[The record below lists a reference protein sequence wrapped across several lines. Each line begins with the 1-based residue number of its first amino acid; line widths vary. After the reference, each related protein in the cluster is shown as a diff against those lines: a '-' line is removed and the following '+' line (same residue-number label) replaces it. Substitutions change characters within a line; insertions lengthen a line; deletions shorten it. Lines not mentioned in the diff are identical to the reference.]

1 MSPVAEKGQS
11 PLFNES
17 EHFRNSMLHRYKLG
31 GAYDE
36 MFTAEGETR
45 PHYRR
50 LLEMFARMPQEEIER
65 CKKAADLSFLTQGIT
80 FTVYGEEQGTERVFP
95 YDVVPRVISNA
106 EWTQIERGLT
116 QRIAAL

>member
-1 MSPVAEKGQS
+1 MSPDSMSPATESGQS
-11 PLFNES
+11 PLFSEA
-17 EHFRNSMLHRYKLG
+17 EHFRNSMLRKYKLG

-36 MFTAEGETR
+36 MLTAEGEIR

-50 LLEMFARMPQEEIER
+50 LLEMFANMPEGEIER

-95 YDVVPRVISNA
+95 YDVVPRVISRS
-106 EWTQIERGLT
+106 EE
-116 QRIAAL
+116 